1 MSRHEHDAAQL
12 DETLARKYEALRT
25 TLLERGRVA
34 IAFSAGVDSTLLLK
48 VAHDVLGDNVLA
60 VTAASPAVP
69 QREIDEAKN
78 FCAEQGIPHVVVKTH
93 EFDIEGFDHNPPD
106 RCYLCKKE
114 ILARIIEATEA
125 RGFAFV
131 AEGSNTDDEG
141 DYRPGSQ
148 AVRERGVASP
158 LREAGLSKAD
168 VRALARHLGLSV
180 WDKPAFAC
188 LNTRFAYG
196 DLITPERLAQV
207 DAAEEAVRALGF
219 AHVRV
224 RYEGRTARIEVPP
237 ADIERLA
244 SSELRAPLVEA
255 LKRIGFTYVSLDL
268 QGYRTGSMNET
279 LGQ

>member
-1 MSRHEHDAAQL
+1 M
-12 DETLARKYEALRT
+12 
-25 TLLERGRVA
+25 
-34 IAFSAGVDSTLLLK
+34 
-48 VAHDVLGDNVLA
+48 LA

-69 QREIDEAKN
+69 QREIDEAKT

-125 RGFAFV
+125 RGFACV

-207 DAAEEAVRALGF
+207 DAAEEAVHALGF

>member
-1 MSRHEHDAAQL
+1 MSRHEHDADQL
-12 DETLARKYEALRT
+12 DETLTRKYEALRT

-114 ILARIIEATEA
+114 MLTRIVEVAEAH
-125 RGFAFV
+125 GFSCV

-158 LREAGLSKAD
+158 LREAELRLRPCG
-168 VRALARHLGLSV
+168 RAR
-180 WDKPAFAC
+180 
-188 LNTRFAYG
+188 
-196 DLITPERLAQV
+196 
-207 DAAEEAVRALGF
+207 
-219 AHVRV
+219 
-224 RYEGRTARIEVPP
+224 
-237 ADIERLA
+237 A
-244 SSELRAPLVEA
+244 SS
-255 LKRIGFTYVSLDL
+255 GFPCGTDPPSPA
-268 QGYRTGSMNET
+268 
-279 LGQ
+279 